1 LAWVEDTAI
10 SAKIPSWSFLE
21 TILGKQELLLVF
33 SNLAGA
39 WTCESGVGWAC
50 EPRYAIF
57 IPVCHTLT
65 LIPAGADSTI
75 IWSVAE
81 SSGISKLCEDALT
94 SGGPPTKLPRTVL
107 VAAEHLQKNRQSA
120 HSHKPASILPLSYAI
135 RVPLSCLQTRLEF
148 APPSCTSHSDVPAEA
163 CDDT

>member
-1 LAWVEDTAI
+1 MWSPSSTVRSSLLHHYARICFLKRHFRPGLAWVEDTAM

-75 IWSVAE
+75 IWSAAE
-81 SSGISKLCEDALT
+81 LSGISRVAARFMFHRINQMNHQGTRSFTKVSCEDFLRA
-94 SGGPPTKLPRTVL
+94 P
-107 VAAEHLQKNRQSA
+107 
-120 HSHKPASILPLSYAI
+120 
-135 RVPLSCLQTRLEF
+135 SCL
-148 APPSCTSHSDVPAEA
+148 
-163 CDDT
+163 